1 MSDNPYNPLTGEGDY
16 AIFVNGIPRS
26 KTNEILTSLTW
37 KKNTEITQAN
47 LHDSFSIG
55 KVSNDTAGHTY
66 NYAVSTRVQWFLP
79 LSLIS

>member
-26 KTNEILTSLTW
+26 KTDAIFTSNNWAAGTAVS
-37 KKNTEITQAN
+37 QAAI
-47 LHDSFSIG
+47 HDSFSLG
-55 KVSNDTAGHTY
+55 ATADYTT

-79 LSLIS
+79 LSLVS

>member
-26 KTNEILTSLTW
+26 KTNAIFTSTTW
-37 KKNTEITQAN
+37 AAGTAVLPAD
-47 LHDSFSIG
+47 LHDTFSL
-55 KVSNDTAGHTY
+55 SATADYTT

-79 LSLIS
+79 LQLVS